1 MIFYF
6 KETQSE
12 KLNREINIYAGS
24 DKLHLITSQMK
35 YACVIFLSQLLMGK
49 TEQDKWEEK

>member
-12 KLNREINIYAGS
+12 KLNRKINIYAGN
-24 DKLHLITSQMK
+24 DKLHLITCQIK
-35 YACVIFLSQLLMGK
+35 YACVIFLSQLLKEK